1 MLLVARP
8 PARSFHNRRSSIRAQ
23 SPREPGMTTGSQFV
37 AITLHRIPR
46 KEVCGVVI
54 LSQQEDESWAGKCSK
69 CGGEFR
75 LERDPKF
82 EAQVRAMRN

>member
-1 MLLVARP
+1 
-8 PARSFHNRRSSIRAQ
+8 
-23 SPREPGMTTGSQFV
+23 MTAGSQFV

-46 KEVCGVVI
+46 KEVCGVVV
-54 LSQQEDESWAGKCSK
+54 LSQREDKSWEGKCSK

-75 LERDPKF
+75 LEPDPKF

>member
-1 MLLVARP
+1 MAR
-8 PARSFHNRRSSIRAQ
+8 
-23 SPREPGMTTGSQFV
+23 GSQSI

-46 KEVCGVVI
+46 KEVCGVVV
-54 LSQQEDESWAGKCSK
+54 LTQQADKSWAGKCSK
-69 CGGEFR
+69 CGGDFR

>member
-1 MLLVARP
+1 MP
-8 PARSFHNRRSSIRAQ
+8 
-23 SPREPGMTTGSQFV
+23 TGSQLI

-46 KEVCGVVI
+46 KEVCGVVV
-54 LSQQEDESWAGKCSK
+54 LQQQEDASWSGRCSK

-82 EAQVRAMRN
+82 ETQVRSMRN

>member
-1 MLLVARP
+1 MP
-8 PARSFHNRRSSIRAQ
+8 
-23 SPREPGMTTGSQFV
+23 TDSQLI

-54 LSQQEDESWAGKCSK
+54 LQRQEDASWSGRCTK

-82 EAQVRAMRN
+82 ETQVRAMRN

>member
-1 MLLVARP
+1 MDP
-8 PARSFHNRRSSIRAQ
+8 MP
-23 SPREPGMTTGSQFV
+23 TGGQFV

-54 LSQQEDESWAGKCSK
+54 LTQQEDDSWVGKCSK
-69 CGGEFR
+69 CGGDFR
-75 LERDPKF
+75 LAKDPKF

>member
-1 MLLVARP
+1 MET
-8 PARSFHNRRSSIRAQ
+8 S
-23 SPREPGMTTGSQFV
+23 GQFI

-54 LSQQEDESWAGKCSK
+54 LTLQGDQSWAGKCSK
-69 CGGEFR
+69 CGGDFH
-75 LERDPKF
+75 LARDPKF

>member
-1 MLLVARP
+1 MA
-8 PARSFHNRRSSIRAQ
+8 
-23 SPREPGMTTGSQFV
+23 MDSQFI

-46 KEVCGVVI
+46 
-54 LSQQEDESWAGKCSK
+54 QEDKSWAGKCTK
-69 CGGEFR
+69 CGGDFR

>member
-1 MLLVARP
+1 MATD
-8 PARSFHNRRSSIRAQ
+8 N
-23 SPREPGMTTGSQFV
+23 QFII

-46 KEVCGVVI
+46 KEVCGVVV
-54 LSQQEDESWAGKCSK
+54 LAQQQDESWVGKCSK
-69 CGGEFR
+69 CGGDFR

>member
-1 MLLVARP
+1 MA
-8 PARSFHNRRSSIRAQ
+8 
-23 SPREPGMTTGSQFV
+23 TDSQLV

-46 KEVCGVVI
+46 REVCGVVI
-54 LSQQEDESWAGKCSK
+54 LEQQEDASWLGRCSK

-82 EAQVRAMRN
+82 ETQVRAMRN

>member
-1 MLLVARP
+1 M
-8 PARSFHNRRSSIRAQ
+8 
-23 SPREPGMTTGSQFV
+23 PGASLQGTSMTTGSQFV

-54 LSQQEDESWAGKCSK
+54 LAQQEDQSWAGKCSR
-69 CGGEFR
+69 CGAEFR
-75 LERDPKF
+75 LDRDPKF

>member
-1 MLLVARP
+1 
-8 PARSFHNRRSSIRAQ
+8 
-23 SPREPGMTTGSQFV
+23 MTTDSQFV

-54 LSQQEDESWAGKCSK
+54 LSRQEDESWAGKCSK

>member
-1 MLLVARP
+1 MTKYRGKG
-8 PARSFHNRRSSIRAQ
+8 IRMA
-23 SPREPGMTTGSQFV
+23 TDSQQI

-46 KEVCGVVI
+46 KEVCGVVV
-54 LSQQEDESWAGKCSK
+54 LERQQDASWHGHCSK

-82 EAQVRAMRN
+82 ETQVRAMRN

>member
-1 MLLVARP
+1 MA
-8 PARSFHNRRSSIRAQ
+8 
-23 SPREPGMTTGSQFV
+23 TDSQLV
-37 AITLHRIPR
+37 AITLHRVPR

-54 LSQQEDESWAGKCSK
+54 LEPQEDASWLGRCSK

-82 EAQVRAMRN
+82 ETQVRAMRN

>member
-1 MLLVARP
+1 
-8 PARSFHNRRSSIRAQ
+8 
-23 SPREPGMTTGSQFV
+23 MTTGSQLV

-54 LSQQEDESWAGKCSK
+54 LSQQEDGSWAGKCGK
-69 CGGEFR
+69 CGGDFR

>member
-1 MLLVARP
+1 MTP
-8 PARSFHNRRSSIRAQ
+8 SSLFI
-23 SPREPGMTTGSQFV
+23 

-46 KEVCGVVI
+46 KEVCGVVV
-54 LSQQEDESWAGKCSK
+54 LSQQEDKSWEGKCSK

-75 LERDPKF
+75 LKRDPKF

>member
-1 MLLVARP
+1 MA
-8 PARSFHNRRSSIRAQ
+8 AD
-23 SPREPGMTTGSQFV
+23 SQIV

-54 LSQQEDESWAGKCSK
+54 LSQREDESWSGKCSK
-69 CGGEFR
+69 CGGEFH

-82 EAQVRAMRN
+82 EAQVQAMRN

>member
-1 MLLVARP
+1 
-8 PARSFHNRRSSIRAQ
+8 
-23 SPREPGMTTGSQFV
+23 MTTGSQFV

-54 LSQQEDESWAGKCSK
+54 LSRQEDESWAGKCSK
-69 CGGEFR
+69 CSGEFR

-82 EAQVRAMRN
+82 EAQARAMRN

>member
-1 MLLVARP
+1 MDTSSQIVA
-8 PARSFHNRRSSIRAQ
+8 
-23 SPREPGMTTGSQFV
+23 V
-37 AITLHRIPR
+37 TLHRIPR

-54 LSQQEDESWAGKCSK
+54 LAQQEDHSWTGKCSK
-69 CGGEFR
+69 CGGDFR